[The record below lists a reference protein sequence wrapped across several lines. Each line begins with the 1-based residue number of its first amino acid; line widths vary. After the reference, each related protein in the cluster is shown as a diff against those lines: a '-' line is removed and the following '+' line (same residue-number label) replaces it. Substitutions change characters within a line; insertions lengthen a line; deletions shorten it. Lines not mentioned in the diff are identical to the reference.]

1 MTPEEEERE
10 ELSRLCLPIQNEK
23 DHQRFTELLRELNQ
37 LLEKKECR
45 FRDEQNADPLL
56 R

>member
-10 ELSRLCLPIQNEK
+10 ELSRLCLAIQNEK
-23 DHQRFTELLRELNQ
+23 DHKGFKELLRELNQ